1 MQVLIDVWKAFRLLP
16 SAWLILLQF
25 IILILSISVNYSM
38 TYRTITWVLGVLVLL
53 VIAKVIR
60 QTPMF
65 TILGLS
71 FVGGAVLF
79 SLLMLLGFDHRMIQV
94 IAHGFEAV
102 AYFSAAYGLLRYMF
116 EDRYLTRDEMFA
128 AGAVFTLLAWG
139 FAFLYSICQILVP
152 DSFQNPNMSGVQTWL
167 NLLFLSF
174 SLQSAT
180 GLSDLMPMSA
190 PARVLA
196 MLQMFC
202 GVMYLAL
209 IVSRLISLQY
219 ITHLPK
225 NDQEH
230 K

>member
-1 MQVLIDVWKAFRLLP
+1 MQVLIDVWKVFRLLP

-219 ITHLPK
+219 IAHLPK

-230 K
+230 Q